1 MILMT
6 VIELVVLCGNS
17 KVIVDTDF
25 IDLLPKGDEKGESLV
40 KHIGKMMEGI
50 SSEYCGNIVL

>member
-6 VIELVVLCGNS
+6 VIELVVLYGNS

-25 IDLLPKGDEKGESLV
+25 IDLLPKGDEKGR
-40 KHIGKMMEGI
+40 
-50 SSEYCGNIVL
+50 VLLKILGR